1 MTGASPASTS
11 SGAIDVVLE
20 TRGLSVSFGGLKAVD
35 QVDVQVRRGG
45 ITSII
50 GPNGA
55 GKSTF
60 YNLVTGAIRP
70 TAGRVFLEGRDITGL
85 PTHRLTGMGLS
96 RSFQITN
103 LFPASTVYEN
113 LRLAAQPLEPTRRS
127 LLPVSRSPRAQ
138 AKAEELIG
146 RFGLESKATEQAGHL
161 SHGEQ
166 RRLEIAVALACEPKI
181 LILDEPTQGMSHTD
195 TEEASRMVA
204 KLGETMTVV
213 LIEHDIDIVMDLS
226 HTVIVLAQG
235 RKLAEGSPA
244 NVRANKEVQAAYFGA
259 H

>member
-1 MTGASPASTS
+1 M
-11 SGAIDVVLE
+11 SGAAGQATDIVLE
-20 TRGLSVSFGGLKAVD
+20 TRGLSVNFGGLKAVD
-35 QVDVQVRRGG
+35 QVDVKVRRGG

-70 TAGRVFLEGRDITGL
+70 TAGQVFLEGHEITGT
-85 PTHRLTGMGLS
+85 PTHKLSRMGLS

-103 LFPASTVYEN
+103 LFPQATVYEN
-113 LRLAAQPLEPTRRS
+113 LRLAAHALEPLSAS
-127 LLPVSRSPRAQ
+127 LLSVGRAKRVE
-138 AKAEELIG
+138 AKAEELIE
-146 RFGLESKATEQAGHL
+146 RFGLASKSTELAGHL

-166 RRLEIAVALACEPKI
+166 RRLEIAVALACDPRI

-195 TEEASRMVA
+195 TEEASRMVR
-204 KLGETMTVV
+204 KLADDITVV
-213 LIEHDIDIVMDLS
+213 LIEHDIDLVMDLS
-226 HTVIVLAQG
+226 HTVIVLHQG
-235 RKLAEGSPA
+235 RKLAEGPPA
-244 NVRANKEVQAAYFGA
+244 EVRANKDVQTAYFGA

>member
-1 MTGASPASTS
+1 MS
-11 SGAIDVVLE
+11 SADDIVLE
-20 TRGLSVSFGGLKAVD
+20 TRGLSVNFGGLKAVD
-35 QVDVQVRRGG
+35 NVDIAVRRGG

-70 TAGRVFLEGRDITGL
+70 TAGKVFLEGREITGT
-85 PTHRLTGMGLS
+85 PTHKLSALGLS

-103 LFPASTVYEN
+103 LFPQSTVFEN
-113 LRLAAQPLEPTRRS
+113 LRLAAHALEPWSLS
-127 LLPVSRSPRAQ
+127 LLPVGRAKRAE
-138 AKAEELIG
+138 AKAEALVE
-146 RFGLESKATEQAGHL
+146 RFGLGAKATDMAGHL

-166 RRLEIAVALACEPKI
+166 RRLEIAVALACDPKI

-195 TEEASRMVA
+195 TEEASRMVRELA
-204 KLGETMTVV
+204 REITIV
-213 LIEHDIDIVMDLS
+213 LIEHDIDLVMDLS

-235 RKLAEGSPA
+235 RKLAEGPPA
-244 NVRANKEVQAAYFGA
+244 AVRANKDVQTAYFGA

>member
-1 MTGASPASTS
+1 MTTAMATAGD
-11 SGAIDVVLE
+11 IVLE
-20 TRGLSVSFGGLKAVD
+20 TRGLSVNFGGLKAVD
-35 QVDVQVRRGG
+35 QVDVAIRRGG

-70 TAGRVFLEGRDITGL
+70 TAGQVFLEGREITGT
-85 PTHRLTGMGLS
+85 PTHKLAGMGLS

-103 LFPASTVYEN
+103 LFPQSTVYEN
-113 LRLAAQPLEPTRRS
+113 LRLAAHALEPWTLS
-127 LLPVSRSPRAQ
+127 LLPVGRAKR
-138 AKAEELIG
+138 AERKAESLIE
-146 RFGLESKATEQAGHL
+146 RFGLGAKATDMAGHL

-166 RRLEIAVALACEPKI
+166 RRLEIAVALACDPAI

-195 TEEASRMVA
+195 TEEASHMVRDLA
-204 KLGETMTVV
+204 RDMTIV
-213 LIEHDIDIVMDLS
+213 LIEHDIDLVMDLS

-235 RKLAEGSPA
+235 RKLAEGPPA
-244 NVRANKEVQAAYFGA
+244 AVRANSQVQTAYFGA
-259 H
+259 Q

>member
-1 MTGASPASTS
+1 MS
-11 SGAIDVVLE
+11 SADDIVLE
-20 TRGLSVSFGGLKAVD
+20 TRGLSVNFGGLKAVD
-35 QVDVQVRRGG
+35 NVDIAVRRGG

-70 TAGRVFLEGRDITGL
+70 TAGKVFLEGREITGT
-85 PTHRLTGMGLS
+85 PTHKLSALGLS

-103 LFPASTVYEN
+103 LFPQSTVFEN
-113 LRLAAQPLEPTRRS
+113 LRLAAHALEPWSLS
-127 LLPVSRSPRAQ
+127 LLPVGRAKRAE
-138 AKAEELIG
+138 AKAEALVE
-146 RFGLESKATEQAGHL
+146 RFGLGAKATDMAGHL

-166 RRLEIAVALACEPKI
+166 RRLEIAVALACDPKI

-195 TEEASRMVA
+195 TEEASRMVRDLA
-204 KLGETMTVV
+204 REITIV
-213 LIEHDIDIVMDLS
+213 LIEHDIDLVMDLS

-235 RKLAEGSPA
+235 RKLAEGPPA
-244 NVRANKEVQAAYFGA
+244 AVRANRQVQTAYFGA

>member
-1 MTGASPASTS
+1 MSIGQD
-11 SGAIDVVLE
+11 IVLE
-20 TRGLSVSFGGLKAVD
+20 TRGLSVNFGGLRAVD
-35 QVDVQVRRGG
+35 NVDVSVVRGG

-70 TAGRVFLEGRDITGL
+70 TAGQVFLEGREITGT
-85 PTHRLTGMGLS
+85 PTNRLAAMGLS

-103 LFPASTVYEN
+103 LFPASTVFEN
-113 LRLAAQPLEPTRRS
+113 LRLAAHALEPMSLS
-127 LLPVSRSPRAQ
+127 LLPVRRAKR
-138 AKAEELIG
+138 AEEKAEALIE
-146 RFGLESKATEQAGHL
+146 RFGLSTKATELAGHL

-166 RRLEIAVALACEPKI
+166 RRLEIAVALACEPRL

-195 TEEASRMVA
+195 TEEASQMVRDLS
-204 KLGETMTVV
+204 KEITIV
-213 LIEHDIDIVMDLS
+213 LIEHDIDLVMDLS
-226 HTVIVLAQG
+226 HTVVVLHQG
-235 RKLAEGSPA
+235 RKLAEGPPA
-244 NVRANKEVQAAYFGA
+244 VVRANKDVQTAYFGA

>member
-1 MTGASPASTS
+1 VS
-11 SGAIDVVLE
+11 SADDIVLE

-35 QVDVQVRRGG
+35 NVDIAVRRGG

-70 TAGRVFLEGRDITGL
+70 TSGQVFLDGREITGT
-85 PTHRLTGMGLS
+85 PTHKLSALGLS

-103 LFPASTVYEN
+103 LFAQSTVFEN
-113 LRLAAQPLEPTRRS
+113 LRLAAHALEPWS
-127 LLPVSRSPRAQ
+127 LSLQPVGRAKR
-138 AKAEELIG
+138 AETKAEALVE
-146 RFGLESKATEQAGHL
+146 RFGLGAKVTELAGHL

-166 RRLEIAVALACEPKI
+166 RRLEIAVALACDPKI

-195 TEEASRMVA
+195 TEEASRMVRDLS
-204 KLGETMTVV
+204 KDITIV
-213 LIEHDIDIVMDLS
+213 LIEHDIELVMDLS
-226 HTVIVLAQG
+226 HTVIVLSQG
-235 RKLAEGSPA
+235 RKLAEGPPA
-244 NVRANKEVQAAYFGA
+244 AVRANKDVQTAYFGA

>member
-1 MTGASPASTS
+1 MTAVRAPTQT
-11 SGAIDVVLE
+11 DVVLE

-35 QVDVQVRRGG
+35 QVSISVRRGG

-70 TAGRVFLEGRDITGL
+70 TAGQVFLEGREITGV
-85 PTHRLTGMGLS
+85 PTYRLIGYGLS

-103 LFPASTVYEN
+103 LFPASSVYEN
-113 LRLAAQPLEPTRRS
+113 LRLAAQVLEPKRRS
-127 LLPVSRSPRAQ
+127 LLPVSRSPLAE
-138 AKAEELIG
+138 AKAEELIA

-166 RRLEIAVALACEPKI
+166 RRLEIAVALACEPSI

-213 LIEHDIDIVMDLS
+213 LIEHDIDLVMDLS
-226 HTVIVLAQG
+226 HTVVVLAQG
-235 RKLAEGSPA
+235 CKLAEGSPEV
-244 NVRANKEVQAAYFGA
+244 VRANKDVQAAYFGD

>member
-1 MTGASPASTS
+1 MST
-11 SGAIDVVLE
+11 AEDIVLE
-20 TRGLSVSFGGLKAVD
+20 TRGLSVNFGGLKAVD
-35 QVDVQVRRGG
+35 NVDIAVRRGG

-60 YNLVTGAIRP
+60 YNLVTGSIRP
-70 TAGRVFLEGRDITGL
+70 SGGQVFLEGREITGA
-85 PTHRLTGMGLS
+85 PTHKLSALGLS

-103 LFPASTVYEN
+103 LFPQSTVFEN
-113 LRLAAQPLEPTRRS
+113 LRLAAHALEPWSLS
-127 LLPVSRSPRAQ
+127 LLPVRRAKRAE
-138 AKAEELIG
+138 AKAEALIE
-146 RFGLESKATEQAGHL
+146 RFGLGAKATEMAGHL

-195 TEEASRMVA
+195 TEDASRMVRDLS
-204 KLGETMTVV
+204 KEITIV
-213 LIEHDIDIVMDLS
+213 LIEHDIDLVMDLS

-235 RKLAEGSPA
+235 RKLAEGPPA
-244 NVRANKEVQAAYFGA
+244 AVRANKDVQTAYFGA
-259 H
+259 Q

>member
-1 MTGASPASTS
+1 MSLGLD
-11 SGAIDVVLE
+11 IVLE
-20 TRGLSVSFGGLKAVD
+20 TRRLSVNFGGLRAVD
-35 QVDVQVRRGG
+35 NVDVSVVRGG

-70 TAGRVFLEGRDITGL
+70 TAGQVFLEGREITGT
-85 PTHRLTGMGLS
+85 PTNRLAAMGLS

-103 LFPASTVYEN
+103 LFPASTVFEN
-113 LRLAAQPLEPTRRS
+113 LRLAAHALEPMSLS
-127 LLPVSRSPRAQ
+127 LLPVRRAKR
-138 AKAEELIG
+138 AEEKAEALIE
-146 RFGLESKATEQAGHL
+146 RFGLAAKATELAGHL

-166 RRLEIAVALACEPKI
+166 RRLEIAVALACEPRL

-195 TEEASRMVA
+195 TEEASQMVRDLS
-204 KLGETMTVV
+204 KEITIV
-213 LIEHDIDIVMDLS
+213 LIEHDIDLVMDLS
-226 HTVIVLAQG
+226 HTVVVLHQG
-235 RKLAEGSPA
+235 RKLAEGPPA
-244 NVRANKEVQAAYFGA
+244 VVRANKDVQTAYFGA

>member
-1 MTGASPASTS
+1 MT
-11 SGAIDVVLE
+11 DVVLE
-20 TRGLSVSFGGLKAVD
+20 TQGLSVNFGGLKAVD
-35 QVDVQVRRGG
+35 QVDVRVRRGG

-70 TAGRVFLEGRDITGL
+70 TAGKVFLEGRDITGL
-85 PTHRLTGMGLS
+85 PTHKLTGMGLS

-103 LFPASTVYEN
+103 LFPASTVFEN
-113 LRLAAQPLEPTRRS
+113 LRIASQVLEPFSNS
-127 LLPVSRSPRAQ
+127 LLPVSRSKRAA
-138 AKAEELIG
+138 AKAEELVE
-146 RFGLESKATEQAGHL
+146 RFGLASKATELAGHL

-166 RRLEIAVALACEPKI
+166 RRLEIAVALACEPRM

-195 TEEASRMVA
+195 TEEASRMVSD
-204 KLGETMTVV
+204 LGRDMTIV
-213 LIEHDIDIVMDLS
+213 LIEHDIDLVMDLS

-235 RKLAEGSPA
+235 RKLAEGAPA
-244 NVRANKEVQAAYFGA
+244 EVRANKDVQTAYFGA

>member
-1 MTGASPASTS
+1 MS
-11 SGAIDVVLE
+11 SADDIVLE
-20 TRGLSVSFGGLKAVD
+20 TRGLSVNFGGLKAVD
-35 QVDVQVRRGG
+35 NVDIAVRRGG

-70 TAGRVFLEGRDITGL
+70 TAGKVFLEGREITGT
-85 PTHRLTGMGLS
+85 PTHKLSAFGLS

-103 LFPASTVYEN
+103 LFPQSTVFEN
-113 LRLAAQPLEPTRRS
+113 LRLAAHALEPWSLS
-127 LLPVSRSPRAQ
+127 LLPVGRAKRAE
-138 AKAEELIG
+138 AKAEALVE
-146 RFGLESKATEQAGHL
+146 RFGLGAKATDMAGHL

-166 RRLEIAVALACEPKI
+166 RRLEIAVALACDPKI

-195 TEEASRMVA
+195 TEEASRMVRELA
-204 KLGETMTVV
+204 REITIV
-213 LIEHDIDIVMDLS
+213 LIEHDIDLVMDLS

-235 RKLAEGSPA
+235 RKLAEGPPA
-244 NVRANKEVQAAYFGA
+244 AVRANKDVQTAYFGA

>member
-1 MTGASPASTS
+1 MS
-11 SGAIDVVLE
+11 SADDIVLE
-20 TRGLSVSFGGLKAVD
+20 TRGLSVNFGGLKAVD
-35 QVDVQVRRGG
+35 NVDIAVRRGG

-70 TAGRVFLEGRDITGL
+70 TAGKVFLEGREITGT
-85 PTHRLTGMGLS
+85 PTHKLSALWLS

-103 LFPASTVYEN
+103 LFPQSTVFEN
-113 LRLAAQPLEPTRRS
+113 LRLAAHALEPWSLS
-127 LLPVSRSPRAQ
+127 LLPVGRAKRAE
-138 AKAEELIG
+138 AKAEALVE
-146 RFGLESKATEQAGHL
+146 RFGLGAKATDMAGHL

-166 RRLEIAVALACEPKI
+166 RRLEIAVALACDPKI

-195 TEEASRMVA
+195 TEEASRMVRELA
-204 KLGETMTVV
+204 REITIV
-213 LIEHDIDIVMDLS
+213 LIEHDIDLVMDLS

-235 RKLAEGSPA
+235 RKLAEGPPA
-244 NVRANKEVQAAYFGA
+244 AVRANRQVQTAYFGA

>member
-1 MTGASPASTS
+1 MSNSAD
-11 SGAIDVVLE
+11 IVLE
-20 TRGLSVSFGGLKAVD
+20 TRGLSVNFGGLKAVD
-35 QVDVQVRRGG
+35 NVGVKVRRGG

-70 TAGRVFLEGRDITGL
+70 TAGQVFLEGREITGT
-85 PTHRLTGMGLS
+85 PTHKLSRLGLS

-103 LFPASTVYEN
+103 LFPQSTVYEN
-113 LRLAAQPLEPTRRS
+113 LRLAAHALEPLS
-127 LLPVSRSPRAQ
+127 LSLMPVGKSKRAE
-138 AKAEELIG
+138 AKAEELIE
-146 RFGLESKATEQAGHL
+146 RFGLGPKATELAGHL

-166 RRLEIAVALACEPKI
+166 RRLEIAVALACDPKL

-195 TEEASRMVA
+195 TEEASRMVRELS
-204 KLGETMTVV
+204 KEITIV
-213 LIEHDIDIVMDLS
+213 LIEHDIDLVMDLS
-226 HTVIVLAQG
+226 HTVVVLAQG
-235 RKLAEGSPA
+235 RKLAEGAPA
-244 NVRANKEVQAAYFGA
+244 DVRANKDVQTAYFGA

>member
-1 MTGASPASTS
+1 MNSADD
-11 SGAIDVVLE
+11 IVLE
-20 TRGLSVSFGGLKAVD
+20 TRGLSVNFGGLKAVD
-35 QVDVQVRRGG
+35 NVDIAVRRGG

-70 TAGRVFLEGRDITGL
+70 TGGQVFLDGREITGT
-85 PTHRLTGMGLS
+85 PTHRLSAMGLS

-103 LFPASTVYEN
+103 LFPQSTVFEN
-113 LRLAAQPLEPTRRS
+113 LRLAAHALEPWS
-127 LLPVSRSPRAQ
+127 LSLQPVGRAKRAE
-138 AKAEELIG
+138 AKAEALVE
-146 RFGLESKATEQAGHL
+146 RFGLGSKATEMAGHL

-166 RRLEIAVALACEPKI
+166 RRLEIAVALACDPKI
-181 LILDEPTQGMSHTD
+181 LIPDEPTQGMSHTD
-195 TEEASRMVA
+195 TEEASRMVRDLS
-204 KLGETMTVV
+204 KEITIV

-235 RKLAEGSPA
+235 RKLAEGPPA
-244 NVRANKEVQAAYFGA
+244 AVRANKDVQTAYFGA

>member
-1 MTGASPASTS
+1 MRTVPAELP
-11 SGAIDVVLE
+11 ILE
-20 TRGLSVSFGGLKAVD
+20 TAGLSVNFGGLKAVD
-35 QVDVQVRRGG
+35 EVDLKVRRGG

-70 TAGRVFLEGRDITGL
+70 SAGRVMLEGRDITGM
-85 PTHRLTGMGLS
+85 PTHKLTGLGLS

-103 LFPASTVYEN
+103 LFPASTVFEN
-113 LRLAAQPLEPTRRS
+113 LRLAAQVLEPSRLA
-127 LLPVSRSPRAQ
+127 LLPVRHSKRAA
-138 AKAEELIG
+138 AKAEELIE
-146 RFGLESKATEQAGHL
+146 RFGLAAKATELAGHL

-166 RRLEIAVALACEPKI
+166 RRLEIAVALACEPRI

-204 KLGETMTVV
+204 GLGRDMTIV
-213 LIEHDIDIVMDLS
+213 LIEHDIDLVMDLS
-226 HTVIVLAQG
+226 HTVIVLHQG
-235 RKLAEGSPA
+235 RKLAEGTPA
-244 NVRANKEVQAAYFGA
+244 EVRANKDVQTAYFGA

>member
-1 MTGASPASTS
+1 MTVAPTTD
-11 SGAIDVVLE
+11 IVLE
-20 TRGLSVSFGGLKAVD
+20 TRGLTKVFGGLRAVD
-35 QVDVQVRRGG
+35 DVDATIRRGG

-60 YNLVTGAIRP
+60 FNLVSGALKP
-70 TAGRVFLEGRDITGL
+70 TAGQIFLNGQNVTGQ
-85 PTHRLTGMGLS
+85 PPYRLNGQGLA

-103 LFPASTVYEN
+103 LFFQSSVFEN
-113 LRLAAQPLEPTRRS
+113 IRLAAQVLEPAWHGFLPLKRS
-127 LLPVSRSPRAQ
+127 ARAE

-146 RFGLESKATEQAGHL
+146 RFGLAQKATELAGHL

-166 RRLEIAVALACEPKI
+166 RRLEIAVSLASEPSI

-195 TEEASRMVA
+195 TEEASQLVRT
-204 KLGETMTVV
+204 LGEDMTVV

-226 HTVIVLAQG
+226 HTVIVLHQG
-235 RKLAEGSPA
+235 RKLAEGSPEE
-244 NVRANKEVQAAYFGA
+244 VRGNPDVQTAYFGA

>member
-1 MTGASPASTS
+1 M
-11 SGAIDVVLE
+11 SGGQEIVLE
-20 TRGLSVSFGGLKAVD
+20 TRGLSVNFGGLRAVD
-35 QVDVQVRRGG
+35 NVDLKVVRGG

-70 TAGRVFLEGRDITGL
+70 TAGQVFLEGREITGT
-85 PTHRLTGMGLS
+85 PTNKLAAMGLS

-103 LFPASTVYEN
+103 LFPASTVFEN
-113 LRLAAQPLEPTRRS
+113 LRLAAHALEPMSLS
-127 LLPVSRSPRAQ
+127 LLPVRRARR
-138 AKAEELIG
+138 AEEKAVALIE
-146 RFGLESKATEQAGHL
+146 RFGLAARATELAGHL

-166 RRLEIAVALACEPKI
+166 RRLEIAVALACEPRL

-195 TEEASRMVA
+195 TAEASQMVRDLS
-204 KLGETMTVV
+204 KDITIV
-213 LIEHDIDIVMDLS
+213 LIEHDIDLVMDLS
-226 HTVIVLAQG
+226 HTVVVLHQG
-235 RKLAEGSPA
+235 RKLVEGPPA
-244 NVRANKEVQAAYFGA
+244 VVRANKDVQTAYFGA

>member
-1 MTGASPASTS
+1 MS
-11 SGAIDVVLE
+11 SADDIVLE

-35 QVDVQVRRGG
+35 NVDIAVRRGG

-70 TAGRVFLEGRDITGL
+70 TSGQVFLDGREITGT
-85 PTHRLTGMGLS
+85 PTHKLSALGLS

-103 LFPASTVYEN
+103 LFAQSTVFEN
-113 LRLAAQPLEPTRRS
+113 LRLAAHALEPWS
-127 LLPVSRSPRAQ
+127 LSLQPVGRAKR
-138 AKAEELIG
+138 AETKAEALVE
-146 RFGLESKATEQAGHL
+146 RFGLGAKVTELAGHL

-166 RRLEIAVALACEPKI
+166 RRLEIAVALACDPKI

-195 TEEASRMVA
+195 TEEASRMVRDLS
-204 KLGETMTVV
+204 KDITIV
-213 LIEHDIDIVMDLS
+213 LIEHDIELVMDLS
-226 HTVIVLAQG
+226 HTVIVLSQG
-235 RKLAEGSPA
+235 RKLAEGPPA
-244 NVRANKEVQAAYFGA
+244 AVRANKDVQTAYFGA

>member
-1 MTGASPASTS
+1 MSNDDD
-11 SGAIDVVLE
+11 IVLE
-20 TRGLSVSFGGLKAVD
+20 TRGLSVNFGGLKAVD
-35 QVDVQVRRGG
+35 NVDIAVRRGG

-70 TAGRVFLEGRDITGL
+70 TSGSVFLDGREITGT
-85 PTHRLTGMGLS
+85 PTYKLSAMGLS

-103 LFPASTVYEN
+103 LFPQSTVFEN
-113 LRLAAQPLEPTRRS
+113 LRLAAHALEPWSLS
-127 LLPVSRSPRAQ
+127 LLPVGRAKRAE
-138 AKAEELIG
+138 AKAEALVE
-146 RFGLESKATEQAGHL
+146 RFGLGAKATEMAGHL

-166 RRLEIAVALACEPKI
+166 RRLEIAVALACDPKI

-195 TEEASRMVA
+195 TEEASRMVRDLS
-204 KLGETMTVV
+204 KEITIV
-213 LIEHDIDIVMDLS
+213 LIEHDIDLVMDLS
-226 HTVIVLAQG
+226 HTVVVLAQG
-235 RKLAEGSPA
+235 RKLAEGPPA
-244 NVRANKEVQAAYFGA
+244 AVRANKDVQTAYFGA

>member
-1 MTGASPASTS
+1 MTGAVAASD
-11 SGAIDVVLE
+11 IVLE
-20 TRGLSVSFGGLKAVD
+20 TRGLCVNFGGLKAVD
-35 QVDVQVRRGG
+35 QVSVSIRRGG

-70 TAGRVFLEGRDITGL
+70 TAGRVLLQGRDITGL

-103 LFPASTVYEN
+103 LFPSASVYEN
-113 LRLAAQPLEPTRRS
+113 LRLAAQVLEPWTRS
-127 LLPVSRSPRAQ
+127 LLPVSRSPRAE
-138 AKAEELIG
+138 AKAEELIA

-166 RRLEIAVALACEPKI
+166 RRLEIAVALACEPSL

-204 KLGETMTVV
+204 KLGEAMTVV

-226 HTVIVLAQG
+226 HTVVVLHQG
-235 RKLAEGSPA
+235 RKLAEGPPA
-244 NVRANKEVQAAYFGA
+244 SVRANPDVQAAYFGA

>member
-1 MTGASPASTS
+1 MS
-11 SGAIDVVLE
+11 SADDIVLE

-35 QVDVQVRRGG
+35 NVDIAVRRGG

-60 YNLVTGAIRP
+60 YNLVTGSIRP
-70 TAGRVFLEGRDITGL
+70 TSGQVFLDGREITGT
-85 PTHRLTGMGLS
+85 PTHKLSALGLS

-103 LFPASTVYEN
+103 LFAQSTVFEN
-113 LRLAAQPLEPTRRS
+113 LRLAAHALEPWS
-127 LLPVSRSPRAQ
+127 LSLQPVGRAKR
-138 AKAEELIG
+138 AETKAEALVE
-146 RFGLESKATEQAGHL
+146 RFGLGAKVTELAGHL

-166 RRLEIAVALACEPKI
+166 RRLEIAVALACDPKI

-195 TEEASRMVA
+195 TEEASRMVRDLS
-204 KLGETMTVV
+204 KDITIV
-213 LIEHDIDIVMDLS
+213 LIEHDIELVMDLS
-226 HTVIVLAQG
+226 HTVIVLSQG
-235 RKLAEGSPA
+235 RKLAEGPPA
-244 NVRANKEVQAAYFGA
+244 AVRANKDVQTAYFGA

>member
-1 MTGASPASTS
+1 M
-11 SGAIDVVLE
+11 SGAASDIVLE
-20 TRGLSVSFGGLKAVD
+20 TRGLSVTFGGLRAVD
-35 QVDVQVRRGG
+35 GVHAQVTRGG

-70 TAGRVFLEGRDITGL
+70 TAGEVLLEGRNITGVS
-85 PTHRLTGMGLS
+85 THELSGLGLS

-103 LFPASTVYEN
+103 LFAQSTVFEN
-113 LRLAAQPLEPTRRS
+113 LRLAAHVLEPARHA
-127 LLPVSRSPRAQ
+127 LLPVSRSRRAE
-138 AKAEELIG
+138 AKAEELIE
-146 RFGLESKATEQAGHL
+146 RFGLAAKATELAGHL

-166 RRLEIAVALACEPKI
+166 RRLEIAVALACEPRI

-195 TEEASRMVA
+195 TEEASRMVR
-204 KLGETMTVV
+204 KLGETMTIV
-213 LIEHDIDIVMDLS
+213 LIEHDIDLVMDLS
-226 HTVIVLAQG
+226 KHVIVLHQG
-235 RKLAEGSPA
+235 RKLAEGTPQA
-244 NVRANKEVQAAYFGA
+244 VRANKDVQIAYFGA

>member
-1 MTGASPASTS
+1 MSEAD
-11 SGAIDVVLE
+11 IVLE
-20 TRGLSVSFGGLKAVD
+20 TRGLSVNFGGLKAVD
-35 QVDVQVRRGG
+35 QIDVAVRRGG

-70 TAGRVFLEGRDITGL
+70 TAGQVLLEGREITGM
-85 PTHRLTGMGLS
+85 PTHKLSALGLS

-103 LFPASTVYEN
+103 LFPQSTVFEN
-113 LRLAAQPLEPTRRS
+113 LRLAAHALEPWRLS
-127 LLPVSRSPRAQ
+127 LLPVSRARRAEQ
-138 AKAEELIG
+138 RAEALIE
-146 RFGLESKATEQAGHL
+146 RFALSAKATELAGHL

-166 RRLEIAVALACEPKI
+166 RRLEIAVALACEPRL

-195 TEEASRMVA
+195 TEEASRMVRDLA
-204 KLGETMTVV
+204 RDITIV
-213 LIEHDIDIVMDLS
+213 LIEHDIDLVMDLS
-226 HTVIVLAQG
+226 HTVIVLHQG
-235 RKLAEGSPA
+235 RKLAEGPPA
-244 NVRANKEVQAAYFGA
+244 VVRANRDVQTAYFGA